1 MSANPSLSSR
11 QTVTPYL
18 ISKNASE
25 AIAFYQRAFGAV
37 ELERM
42 TSDDGRV
49 GFAELQIGNARLMI
63 SDEYPEID
71 VLGPQSRGGTTVGL
85 VINLEALADVDQW
98 VERAVAAGARLAR
111 PAADQGVGVRNVILF
126 CPYGH
131 RWFISAVLVAAG
143 QAHE

>member
-1 MSANPSLSSR
+1 MSENHSIMSR

-18 ISKNASE
+18 IAKNASE
-25 AIAFYQRAFGAV
+25 AISFYQQAFGAV
-37 ELERM
+37 ELSRM

-49 GFAELQIGNARLMI
+49 GFAELQIGTARLMI

-85 VINLEALADVDQW
+85 VINLDQLADVDSW
-98 VERAVAAGARLAR
+98 VERAVAAGARVAR
-111 PAADQGVGVRNVILF
+111 PAADQGVGVRNAILF

-131 RWFISAVLVAAG
+131 RWFISAVLEAAE
-143 QAHE
+143 QANE

>member
-1 MSANPSLSSR
+1 MSTNPSLIGR
-11 QTVTPYL
+11 TTVTPYL
-18 ISKNASE
+18 ITKNASE

-37 ELERM
+37 ELSRM
-42 TSDDGRV
+42 SDDDGRV
-49 GFAELQIGNARLMI
+49 GFAELQIGNSRLMI

-98 VERAVAAGARLAR
+98 FGRAVAAGARIAR
-111 PAADQGVGVRNVILF
+111 PVGDQGVGVRNGILF

-131 RWFISAVLVAAG
+131 RWFISAVLETAG
-143 QAHE
+143 QADA

>member
-1 MSANPSLSSR
+1 MSEDHSTLGR

-18 ISKNASE
+18 IAKNASD
-25 AIAFYQRAFGAV
+25 AINFYQRAFGAV
-37 ELERM
+37 EFSRM

-49 GFAELQIGNARLMI
+49 GFAELQIGSARLMI

-85 VINLEALADVDQW
+85 VINLEALAEVDVW

-111 PAADQGVGVRNVILF
+111 PAADQGVGVRNAIVF

-131 RWFISAVLVAAG
+131 RWFISAVLETAE
-143 QAHE
+143 QANE

>member
-1 MSANPSLSSR
+1 MSENHAR
-11 QTVTPYL
+11 QTLTPYL
-18 ISKNASE
+18 IAKNASV

-37 ELERM
+37 EIMCM
-42 TSDDGRV
+42 TGDDGRV

-85 VINLEALADVDQW
+85 VINLEALAEVDQW
-98 VERAVAAGARLAR
+98 VERAAAAGARIAR
-111 PAADQGVGVRNVILF
+111 PPADQGVGVRNAILF

-131 RWFISAVLVAAG
+131 RWFISAVLEPAG
-143 QAHE
+143 QSNE